1 MYARGMTVREI
12 QAHLAE
18 LYGIEVSPDLIST
31 VTDEVITEVTEWQS
45 RPLEALY
52 PIVFFDALRVKIRDE
67 GTVKNK
73 AIYLALGV
81 DREGTKDIL
90 GLWIEQTEGAK
101 FWLKVITELKNRGV
115 ADLLIAVVDGLKG
128 FPEALRVREKRRTC
142 AAVDKSTRP
151 RHTQNSGHYLYQ
163 VLISR
168 CKLPVGA
175 IPSSPS

>member
-1 MYARGMTVREI
+1 
-12 QAHLAE
+12 
-18 LYGIEVSPDLIST
+18 
-31 VTDEVITEVTEWQS
+31 
-45 RPLEALY
+45 
-52 PIVFFDALRVKIRDE
+52 
-67 GTVKNK
+67 
-73 AIYLALGV
+73 V

-115 ADLLIAVVDGLKG
+115 ADLLIAVLDGLKG

-142 AAVDKSTRP
+142 AAVDKSNRP

-163 VLISR
+163 PLISR